1 MATKSDKS
9 SGSQI
14 TARGINQGVAIVG
27 PRSGLP
33 IDEVVDSS
41 GVRRLA
47 VDSTVT
53 FDATGL
59 NVDLDYTEDSVSLGD
74 SVSGNTLT
82 IESDGSINTNIKADA
97 KDGDN
102 FSISAHNNQK
112 FAQNISSI
120 ADDLVNEI
128 FTYTSTDNNLKISA
142 IHCTVSTPSV
152 FNVYINNILSYQK
165 WSSPLERNVIFNFT
179 ENRSLLATQI
189 IRVTAQVERYI
200 RPSYSTF
207 VSMEGYIA

>member
-1 MATKSDKS
+1 MGTKSNRS

-14 TARGINQGVAIVG
+14 TSRGVNQGVSIVG
-27 PRSGLP
+27 PKSGLP
-33 IDEVVDSS
+33 IDEIVDTN
-41 GVRRLA
+41 GTRRLA
-47 VDSTVT
+47 VDSTIT

-59 NVDLDYTEDSVSLGD
+59 AVDLDFEGD
-74 SVSGNTLT
+74 SVAIGDANSGNTLS

-97 KDGDN
+97 KEGDN

-112 FAQNISSI
+112 FAQNSSSI
-120 ADDLVNEI
+120 SDALVKEI
-128 FTYTSTDNNLKISA
+128 FTYTSTDNNLKLTA
-142 IHCTVSTPSV
+142 LHCTVSTPSV
-152 FNVYINNILSYQK
+152 FNVYLNGVLCYQK
-165 WSSPLERNVIFNFT
+165 WSSPLERNIIFNFT